1 MASCKI
7 FMQDFHADFHAR
19 FSCKIFMQRKLPRG
33 KNVQRFRRSPRRAGG
48 NVRIRRCADDKH
60 HRGICTLLGV
70 WVAGVAIPYVS
81 WLDATRTSPSRKVE
95 RKMLPPG
102 CWLPATRNLPR
113 QTTGHHQG
121 GRREQTPGV
130 LEENCQIRQTHR
142 VHLTTGVPSP
152 RDDKTQRSTH
162 PRNHV
167 TKTYPTGGSL
177 EFEAPASIFFG
188 RHGNAPH

>member
-1 MASCKI
+1 M
-7 FMQDFHADFHAR
+7 
-19 FSCKIFMQRKLPRG
+19 
-33 KNVQRFRRSPRRAGG
+33 
-48 NVRIRRCADDKH
+48 RIRRCADDKH

-177 EFEAPASIFFG
+177 EVRGTGLHFFRTARQCPALRGSPARWGTRDWKRRNRG
-188 RHGNAPH
+188 RAEPRWTTGTS

>member
-1 MASCKI
+1 M
-7 FMQDFHADFHAR
+7 
-19 FSCKIFMQRKLPRG
+19 
-33 KNVQRFRRSPRRAGG
+33 
-48 NVRIRRCADDKH
+48 RIRRCADDKH

-188 RHGNAPH
+188 RHGNAPHYEGVPLVGERGIGIVGTGDEQNQGGARERHSGVALHPQKDST